1 HSGKILSGG
10 VDANAM
16 QFPKKFFGAAR
27 KIADKLGDFQKD
39 SNGQVVHT
47 ITGEPVREII
57 QKNGSLT
64 IIGTALIE
72 TGSRMD
78 EVIFEEFKGTGNMEL
93 VLDRRLAEKRTWPAI
108 DIFKSGTR
116 KEDRLLTLYEQDIIW
131 KFRQGAQ
138 NDTENGIMD
147 KLIKLMKQNK
157 TNAELLEFMKK
168 AKDSLR

>member
-1 HSGKILSGG
+1 
-10 VDANAM
+10 
-16 QFPKKFFGAAR
+16 
-27 KIADKLGDFQKD
+27 
-39 SNGQVVHT
+39 
-47 ITGEPVREII
+47 
-57 QKNGSLT
+57 
-64 IIGTALIE
+64 
-72 TGSRMD
+72 MD

-147 KLIKLMKQNK
+147 KLIKMMKQNK
-157 TNAELLEFMKK
+157 TNAELLEFLKK